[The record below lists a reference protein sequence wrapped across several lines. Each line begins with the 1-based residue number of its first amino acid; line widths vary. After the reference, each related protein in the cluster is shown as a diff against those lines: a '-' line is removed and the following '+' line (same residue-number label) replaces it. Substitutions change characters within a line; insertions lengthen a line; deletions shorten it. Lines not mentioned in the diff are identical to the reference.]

1 MALLYSS
8 FSALPG
14 LARHCQGWTSR
25 GPSPMP
31 SVMRVVITGANRGI
45 GLALATQLAAR
56 GDEVHGTAR
65 SPKDA
70 RALAALKGVTV
81 HALDVR
87 QDASAAALAVS
98 LGSLGIDL
106 LVNNAGIASSWE
118 SLSKF
123 DAAQALEVYDTN
135 AIGPVRVTRALLPQ
149 LRAAKGRVFHVS
161 SGMGSIGD
169 NKMGGAYAY
178 RMSKAAL
185 GMAARTLA
193 IELTKDQ
200 VASIVVEPGWVQ
212 TDMGGSG
219 APVPVEECAA
229 QLIALF
235 DRLGMESTGN
245 FFSRKGEPF
254 PW

>member
-1 MALLYSS
+1 
-8 FSALPG
+8 
-14 LARHCQGWTSR
+14 
-25 GPSPMP
+25 
-31 SVMRVVITGANRGI
+31 MRVVVTGANRGI
-45 GLALATQLAAR
+45 GLAIVKKLAAR

-65 SPKDA
+65 TPKDSKE
-70 RALAALKGVTV
+70 LAALNGVTV

-87 QDASAAALAVS
+87 DDASAAALAKS
-98 LGSLGIDL
+98 LGDEGIDL

-118 SLSKF
+118 NLAGF
-123 DAAQALEVYDTN
+123 DSRAALDVFDTN
-135 AIGPVRVTRALLPQ
+135 ALGPMRVTRALLPQ

-169 NKMGGAYAY
+169 NAMGGAYAY
-178 RMSKAAL
+178 RMSKAAMNM
-185 GMAARTLA
+185 GARTLA
-193 IELTKDQ
+193 IELAKDR

-212 TDMGGSG
+212 TDMGGRG
-219 APVPVEECAA
+219 ATITAEESAT

-235 DRLGMESTGN
+235 DRLGMESTGK

>member
-1 MALLYSS
+1 MVAV
-8 FSALPG
+8 APH
-14 LARHCQGWTSR
+14 A
-25 GPSPMP
+25 SP
-31 SVMRVVITGANRGI
+31 MRVVITGANRGI
-45 GLALATQLAAR
+45 GLAIASKLAAR

-65 SPKDA
+65 SPNDA
-70 RALAALKGVTV
+70 KELAGLKGVTV

-87 QDASAAALAVS
+87 DDASAIALGKALS
-98 LGSLGIDL
+98 SGGIDL
-106 LVNNAGIASSWE
+106 LVNNAGIASPWE
-118 SLSKF
+118 NLLKF
-123 DAAQALEVYDTN
+123 DTKLALDVYDTN
-135 AIGPVRVTRALLPQ
+135 AVGPVRLTRALLPQ

-169 NKMGGAYAY
+169 NNMGGAYAY

-185 GMAARTLA
+185 NMAGRTLA
-193 IELTKDQ
+193 LELAADK

-212 TDMGGSG
+212 TDMGGKG
-219 APVPVEECAA
+219 ASITADESAT

-235 DRLGMESTGN
+235 DRLGIESTGK